1 MGFARSKEVSD
12 SLSVCIISPIP
23 LLLTRSLYPHLFVI
37 YVYSNGE
44 CTPIGR
50 FAWHTD
56 QITSVEWDPNDE
68 SSLAVASAD
77 NQV

>member
-1 MGFARSKEVSD
+1 MGFARSKEVRFSI
-12 SLSVCIISPIP
+12 SLYYISHTT
-23 LLLTRSLYPHLFVI
+23 LLTRSLYPSVCYI
-37 YVYSNGE
+37 YSNGE